1 MKPKKA
7 SGGQV
12 NNAENIDQPGTG
24 IERRREERAL
34 SLSQHMAE
42 FKFKDSPTYQ
52 LKLQD
57 VSPSGAGIIVRPDS
71 KFLAMVNIGQELNLR
86 LLAPRNSEIAT
97 GDYSAMVEHVS
108 ELREG
113 RYKGHFVVGL
123 STLKKIS

>member
-1 MKPKKA
+1 
-7 SGGQV
+7 V
-12 NNAENIDQPGTG
+12 NNGASNDQPEMG
-24 IERRREERAL
+24 IERRSEERAI

-42 FKFKDSPTYQ
+42 FSFKDSPTYQ

-71 KFLAMVNIGQELNLR
+71 KFLTMVAVGQQLNLR
-86 LLAPRNSEIAT
+86 LLAPYASEMAT
-97 GDYSAMVEHVS
+97 GDYTAKVEHVS

-123 STLKKIS
+123 STLKKVT

>member
-1 MKPKKA
+1 VD
-7 SGGQV
+7 S
-12 NNAENIDQPGTG
+12 AENIDPPIPD
-24 IERRREERAL
+24 IERRREKRAI

-57 VSPSGAGIIVRPDS
+57 VSLSGAGIIVRPDS
-71 KFLAMVNIGQELNLR
+71 KFLAMVTVGQELNLR
-86 LLAPRNSEIAT
+86 LLAPLYSEIAT
-97 GDYSAMVEHVS
+97 GDYTAMVEHVS

-123 STLKKIS
+123 STLKKVS

>member
-1 MKPKKA
+1 M
-7 SGGQV
+7 
-12 NNAENIDQPGTG
+12 NNTENIDQPGTG
-24 IERRREERAL
+24 IERRREKRWTIPL
-34 SLSQHMAE
+34 SEHMAE
-42 FKFKDSPTYQ
+42 IKFKDLPTYQ

-71 KFLAMVNIGQELNLR
+71 KFLALVTTGQELNFK
-86 LLAPRNSEIAT
+86 LLAPHHSEITT
-97 GDYSAMVEHVS
+97 GYYSAIVEHVS